1 MDEGGLKELTVNQ
14 RADTRKPTAEMDLK
28 YNFDQALTS
37 DLKDVRRLEL
47 EAYGD
52 HAYSYIVL
60 RQFLDMSGELFRV
73 CRDDEGNVIAYGVVA
88 RSINQ
93 KSGWFNSLVVSVA
106 HRRKGIGTKL
116 SKQLMDKADLHSL
129 KEIFLTV
136 EPDNQGAIL
145 LYEKLGFA
153 FVKEEPDY
161 YGKNEKRNIMRRS

>member
-14 RADTRKPTAEMDLK
+14 RADTGKSTAEMDLK

-37 DLKDVRRLEL
+37 DLEDVRRLEL
-47 EAYGD
+47 ETYGD
-52 HAYSYIVL
+52 HAYSYVVL

-93 KSGWFNSLVVSVA
+93 NSGWFNSLVVSVA
-106 HRRKGIGTKL
+106 HRRKGIGAKL
-116 SKQLMDKADLHSL
+116 SKQLIDKADLHSL

-136 EPDNQGAIL
+136 EPNNKGAIS
-145 LYEKLGFA
+145 LYEKLGFT
-153 FVKEEPDY
+153 FVKDEPDY
-161 YGKNEKRNIMRRS
+161 YGKNEKRNIMHRS